1 QNKIWIFKDDV
12 KEVKIQLSKEE
23 FEKLPS
29 ILKEVGFKERRT
41 QTEEDLVVIEENG
54 EPIKIRS
61 FEAEGKNFVVF
72 IYKELVIRIENNAN
86 FYYSEILNE
95 NSDVKVV
102 VRIKKKRVYF
112 EKDRLQA
119 QLDKDVTIKVN
130 GEEKNLGNFLEISYP
145 PKKEEEKYKLLEKL
159 KEKGINVEII
169 EKHYYEIALEKEGFN
184 KIRN

>member
-1 QNKIWIFKDDV
+1 MEGIKEQNKIWIFKDDV

-72 IYKELVIRIENNAN
+72 IYKE
-86 FYYSEILNE
+86 
-95 NSDVKVV
+95 
-102 VRIKKKRVYF
+102 
-112 EKDRLQA
+112 
-119 QLDKDVTIKVN
+119 
-130 GEEKNLGNFLEISYP
+130 
-145 PKKEEEKYKLLEKL
+145 
-159 KEKGINVEII
+159 
-169 EKHYYEIALEKEGFN
+169 
-184 KIRN
+184 